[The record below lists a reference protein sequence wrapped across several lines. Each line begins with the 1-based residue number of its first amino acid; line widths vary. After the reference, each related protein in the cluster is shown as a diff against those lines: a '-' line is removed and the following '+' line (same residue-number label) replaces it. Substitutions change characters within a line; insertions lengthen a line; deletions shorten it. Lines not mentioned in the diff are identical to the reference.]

1 MTIKTTAQAIINAS
15 PDVAWTIL
23 ADYANDPLWREN
35 VLKMEQSP
43 SGPVFDGAQAI
54 EELRV
59 LGRSITTHIE
69 VSDVRPLTGFSWRAV
84 DGTKAHG
91 IRTLEELPDGKC
103 LFKTERQITLQGV
116 ERLLEPLVGW
126 LMNRTERKDVLRAA
140 ILVERRSHQ

>member
-1 MTIKTTAQAIINAS
+1 
-15 PDVAWTIL
+15 
-23 ADYANDPLWREN
+23 
-35 VLKMEQSP
+35 MEQSP

-91 IRTLEELPDGKC
+91 TRALEELPDGKC
-103 LFKTERQITLQGV
+103 LLRTERQITLQGM